1 MLCKGMKLTR
11 ERKVYLAVLSAAGA
25 IWGIDRVVLSGGPQ
39 GAHAGVV
46 QQTVAPQVDRVA
58 SAADDAATRSI
69 AKSPA
74 PARAADRTAQPTLAS
89 RLKELSQRVAEG
101 DGLNASSGL
110 FEEPEWAKP
119 AVSEKAKAVDPA
131 ATEAEFRDSHE
142 LTAVLTVAG
151 KPMAIINGRLLQ
163 IGETLG
169 GYRLAEIQRDAV
181 LLERGQARV
190 RLPLGRDGQPLN
202 IEPAKS
208 ASAEVA
214 PADAKGVEPR
224 RED

>member
-1 MLCKGMKLTR
+1 KGMKLTR
-11 ERKVYLAVLSAAGA
+11 ERKVYVAVLSAAGA

-39 GAHAGVV
+39 NAHAGVV
-46 QQTVAPQVDRVA
+46 HQTVAPKVDRAAIV
-58 SAADDAATRSI
+58 ADDAATRSS
-69 AKSPA
+69 ARAPA

-101 DGLNASSGL
+101 DRLNASSGL
-110 FEEPEWAKP
+110 FEEPAWAKP
-119 AVSEKAKAVDPA
+119 AVIDKAKAVDPA

-181 LLERGQARV
+181 LLERGQASV
-190 RLPLGRDGQPLN
+190 RLALGREGQPLN
-202 IEPAKS
+202 TEPAKS
-208 ASAEVA
+208 ASAESA
-214 PADAKGVEPR
+214 PGEAKGAEPR
-224 RED
+224 RQD